1 MRVAVA
7 SWTIRHAGGIESYLE
22 QIIPAMRANGL
33 DVAFFHE
40 VDQPSDRAR
49 IDIGDVALFSAASN
63 GADAAVTALRAWKP
77 DVLYMHGLSDT
88 GTFERLTALAPSVSF
103 IHTYS
108 GTCISGSK
116 THTRPHVIPCAKRF
130 GAMCLV
136 HYFPRGCGGRSP
148 STMWQLYRKEQ
159 QRLATLQKQHAVVTH
174 SAHMQR
180 ELATHGVAADVIPF
194 AVRSLHATGVPSA
207 AESSDILFAG
217 RMDYVKGGILLLDAA
232 QRIRRELNRPL
243 RMVFAGDGP
252 DRQRWESRAAAI
264 AKEDPKVAVEFA
276 GWCDEARLGILMG
289 GSKLLVVPS
298 VWPEPFGSVGMAAAR
313 LGVPAAAFSVGGIPQ
328 WLHDGVNGHLAS
340 ASPPTAAGLA
350 GAVVACLRDSQHYEA
365 LSRGARQM
373 AAHFTMER
381 HLPDLMRV
389 FERVMHGRR

>member
-1 MRVAVA
+1 MRVALA

-22 QIIPAMRANGL
+22 QIIPAMRATGL

-49 IDIGDVALFSAASN
+49 IDIGDVPLFSVASN
-63 GADAAVTALRAWKP
+63 GADAALTALRAWKP

-88 GTFERLTALAPSVSF
+88 RTFQRLTALGPSVSF

-116 THTRPHVIPCAKRF
+116 THTRPNVIPCSKRF

-136 HYFPRGCGGRSP
+136 HYFPRGCGGRNP
-148 STMWQLYRKEQ
+148 VTMWELYRKEQ
-159 QRLATLQKQHAVVTH
+159 QQLATLQRQSAVVTH

-180 ELATHGVAADVIPF
+180 ELAAHGVAADVIPF
-194 AVRSLHATGVPSA
+194 AIHSRDTSGDPNATKSC
-207 AESSDILFAG
+207 DIIFAG
-217 RMDYVKGGILLLDAA
+217 RMDYVKGGLLLLDAA
-232 QRIRRELNRPL
+232 QQIRRELNRSL
-243 RMVFAGDGP
+243 RVVFAGDGP
-252 DRQRWESRAAAI
+252 DRRLWESRGATI
-264 AKEDPKVAVEFA
+264 SKEDPEVAVEFA
-276 GWCDEARLGILMG
+276 GWCDEARLGMLMG
-289 GSKLLVVPS
+289 GTRLLVVPS

-313 LGVPAAAFSVGGIPQ
+313 LGVPAAAFAVGGIPQ

-350 GAVVACLRDSQHYEA
+350 GAVVKCLQDPQHYEE

-381 HLPDLMRV
+381 HLP
-389 FERVMHGRR
+389 